1 MSNRTGIKLN
11 PDLLKSH
18 IADVI
23 YEDRKIGEHRVI
35 HCHFVMDNGFV
46 VYGKEPSTSIDPDN
60 FDENLGKKLAYDKT
74 FSQLWE
80 LEAYRAV
87 VVQSYIK
94 DATGDPLINV
104 GDYVVKH
111 QNVKLSPAPEYLEGH
126 ATYYS
131 IRSHK
136 PGYTGLVEHITFKS
150 QKTDHKRFDEKVN
163 KAEYTKA
170 VEFIRSHMDH
180 SELNSDLVV
189 RIAKICWAARSAVI
203 DTTPDWHE
211 APEADR
217 QEMCYVVKQL
227 LLTPNDYKPDN
238 NLTKLFWAIVGQFR

>member
-60 FDENLGKKLAYDKT
+60 FDENVGKKLAYDKT

-94 DATGDPLINV
+94 DATDDPVINV
-104 GDYVVKH
+104 GDYVVKRDSCILPPSV
-111 QNVKLSPAPEYLEGH
+111 NYTSGD
-126 ATYYS
+126 ATYYTICS
-131 IRSHK
+131 NK
-136 PGYTGLVEHITFKS
+136 PGHSGKTERLVFRG
-150 QKTDHKRFDEKVN
+150 QLTDNKWFDEKVN

-189 RIAKICWAARSAVI
+189 RIAKICWAARSAVV

-211 APEADR
+211 APETDR

>member
-1 MSNRTGIKLN
+1 MSNRNGIKLN

-18 IADVI
+18 IAEVI

-60 FDENLGKKLAYDKT
+60 FDENVGKKLAYDKT

-94 DATGDPLINV
+94 DATGDPLINLA
-104 GDYVVKH
+104 DYATK
-111 QNVKLSPAPEYLEGH
+111 QESIILPPSINYMSGN
-126 ATYYS
+126 ATYFT
-131 IRSHK
+131 IRSNK
-136 PGYTGLVEHITFKS
+136 LDYSENGEQMIFRGQT
-150 QKTDHKRFDEKVN
+150 TDNKLFDEKVN
-163 KAEYTKA
+163 KEEYDKA
-170 VEFIRSHMDH
+170 VEFVRSHMAH
-180 SELNSDLVV
+180 SQLNSGLVV

-203 DTTPDWHE
+203 YTTPAWYKT
-211 APEADR
+211 PETDR
-217 QEMCYVVKQL
+217 QEMCDVVKRL
-227 LLTPNDYKPDN
+227 LLAPNDYKPDD
-238 NLTKLFWAIVGQFR
+238 NLMELFWAIVGQFR